1 MKRNLI
7 DEVNLA
13 LENSAL
19 QQKGIS
25 RRGFLKLSGIT
36 GGGLVLA
43 AALPG
48 FAEELGTLVGSA
60 ELNTFVQLSSDG
72 TITIYSARP
81 DMGQGVKT
89 SLPMIVAE
97 EMGAKWAD
105 VVILQ
110 SAVGKEFGGQWVGGS
125 NSIAASFNLMRQMG
139 ASAREML
146 IGAAS
151 ATMELPREEFK
162 TNNSEVI
169 HESGRKLTFG
179 QLASLAVKQPVPD
192 EGSLTFKD
200 AEDYTI
206 IGTSVSG
213 VDNLVITT
221 GLALY
226 GIDTE
231 VPDMLYGVYHKCPA
245 IGGSV
250 VSANLKEIKAL
261 PGVKDAFVVEGN
273 GRLDQLLPGI
283 GIVGDSTWAV
293 FNAKQ
298 KLKVKWDESKASK
311 DSWRDLVKTAN
322 GLKDKRGRNVVVDK
336 GSVEAQFAKKS
347 NKVIE
352 GFYTY
357 PFVAHFC
364 MEPMNCTAS
373 YVAGKNGE
381 KDSVEIW
388 VPTQNPTSV
397 GPTVAGLYDVEKDR
411 IEVHVTRLGG
421 GFGRRFTT
429 EFVCESVELSKRV
442 KRPVK
447 LTWTREDDI
456 QHDYYR
462 VGGFQALKGAVD
474 EKGKLAAWDQH
485 FIGMRKDG
493 KPASGSRFGRT
504 EFPLPNLL
512 NARGTSTM
520 LDIDTPCGPWRAPG
534 ANTHAFVVQSF
545 IHELAN
551 LAGRDHLEFLL
562 ELMGERRWLNPGNIR
577 SLNTGRAIDVTKLA
591 AEQAGWGKKLWT
603 GHGLGLAFHFSHAAH
618 IAEVAEV
625 SVDKNKKLTVHR
637 VTAAVDV
644 GPIINRSGALS
655 QVKGAIIDGFSTMAG
670 QEITM
675 EAGRIEQ
682 SNLHDYPVLRIPAAP
697 EIDVHFIESDNPPTG
712 LGEPGL
718 PPLAPA
724 VGNAIF
730 AATGHRVRTMPL
742 SKEGYSV

>member
-1 MKRNLI
+1 MKTNLF
-7 DEVNLA
+7 DEVKLG
-13 LENSAL
+13 L
-19 QQKGIS
+19 QKQGIS

-36 GGGLVLA
+36 GGGFVLA
-43 AALPG
+43 ATLPAS
-48 FAEELGTLVGSA
+48 FADELGTLVGSA

-105 VVILQ
+105 VVVLQ
-110 SAVGKEFGGQWVGGS
+110 SAVGEEFGGQWVGGS
-125 NSIAASFNLMRQMG
+125 NSIAASFNMMRQMG

-146 IGAAS
+146 IGAA
-151 ATMELPREEFK
+151 AETLELPRGEFT

-192 EGSLTFKD
+192 EDSLTFKD

-221 GLALY
+221 GLALF

-231 VPDMLYGVYHKCPA
+231 VPDMLYGAYHKCPA

-250 VSANLKEIKAL
+250 VSANLEEIKAL
-261 PGVKDAFVVEGN
+261 PGVKDAFVIEGN
-273 GRLDQLLPGI
+273 GRINQLMPGI
-283 GIVGDSTWAV
+283 GIIGDSTWAV

-298 KLKVKWDESKASK
+298 KLKVNWDESNASK
-311 DSWRDLVKTAN
+311 DSWRGLVKTAN
-322 GLKDKRGRNVVVDK
+322 GLKDKRGRNMVVDK
-336 GSVEAQFAKKS
+336 GSVDAQFDKKS
-347 NKVIE
+347 NKVVE

-373 YVAGKNGE
+373 YVAGKAGE

-388 VPTQNPTSV
+388 VPTQNPASV
-397 GPTVAGLYDVEKDR
+397 GPTVAGLYGVEKER

-421 GFGRRFTT
+421 GFGRRFST

-456 QHDYYR
+456 RHDYYR

-474 EKGKLAAWDQH
+474 QKGKLVAWDQH

-493 KPASGSRFGRT
+493 KAVSGSRFSPN
-504 EFPLPNLL
+504 EFPLPNLI

-520 LDIDTPCGPWRAPG
+520 LDIATPCGPWRAPG

-545 IHELAN
+545 IHELAH

-562 ELMGERRWLNPGNIR
+562 ELMGKRQWLNPGNIR
-577 SLNTGRAIDVTKLA
+577 SLNTGRAIDVTTLA
-591 AEQAGWGKKLWT
+591 AKQAGWGKKLPA

-618 IAEVAEV
+618 IAEVAEL
-625 SVDKNKKLTVHR
+625 SVDENKKLTVHR
-637 VTAAVDV
+637 VTVAVDV

-655 QVKGAIIDGFSTMAG
+655 QVKGSIIDGLSTMVG

-697 EIDVHFIESDNPPTG
+697 EVDVHFIESDNPPTG